1 MNLIFIDNNI
11 PDLVLVELIK
21 IDLRHLSK
29 IRFLIIIRL
38 HINEI
43 LIIKSTID
51 SFKKDVSILFQFL
64 VKIIN
69 FVFDCFL
76 LYWHLY
82 WHGYT
87 VKQ

>member
-64 VKIIN
+64 VKIILKTYRIYSKLRMIRIIFFSSN
-69 FVFDCFL
+69 
-76 LYWHLY
+76 
-82 WHGYT
+82 
-87 VKQ
+87 